1 MIRCNKLLLATAV
14 AIALTSAPHAMAQRR
29 QFNVPTQPAVTGIP
43 EFARQA
49 QLQIIA
55 LIIIGAAAG
64 LVATRLMR
72 LQTDLL
78 TTVGI
83 GVLGALVG
91 GFVLRFLVMIG
102 GWLAG
107 FVGAVLATMLLIWI
121 WQKVTK
127 RR

>member
-1 MIRCNKLLLATAV
+1 M
-14 AIALTSAPHAMAQRR
+14 
-29 QFNVPTQPAVTGIP
+29 
-43 EFARQA
+43 
-49 QLQIIA
+49 QIIA

-64 LVATRLMR
+64 LVATRVMR

-102 GWLAG
+102 GWLVG

-121 WQKVTK
+121 WQKFTK